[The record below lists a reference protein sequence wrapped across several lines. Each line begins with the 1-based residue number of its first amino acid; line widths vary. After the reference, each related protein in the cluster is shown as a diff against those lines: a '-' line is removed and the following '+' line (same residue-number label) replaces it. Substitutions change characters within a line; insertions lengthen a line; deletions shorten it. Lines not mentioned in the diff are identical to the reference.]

1 MSTWFDSKSHTPAL
15 EYFALYHHR
24 FLQGTVVFSDRRQT
38 QTLMW
43 GCRPKKHPLKVTH
56 ESKENSQQ
64 DERPLGP
71 CSLWL
76 FCHSRERTLDWVQ
89 GILKGEQDSVAN
101 FLAGGSLRYGSDLHP
116 LYRLYIFAV
125 RLYVFTFVNKFNSPD
140 TTQLQCIGSLTH
152 FLQSWPLKYLHAWCH
167 LIYKQIICSTPFLKK
182 SLLNLL

>member
-15 EYFALYHHR
+15 EYFVLYRHC
-24 FLQGTVVFSDRRQT
+24 FLQGTVVSDRRQT

-43 GCRPKKHPLKVTH
+43 GCRPRSPPQGH
-56 ESKENSQQ
+56 SRIWNSQQ

-76 FCHSRERTLDWVQ
+76 FCHSRENTGLGFSVLDQHWSTL
-89 GILKGEQDSVAN
+89 EQRDSEGVSRLPWLI
-101 FLAGGSLRYGSDLHP
+101 FWQEGSCAYGSDLHP

-125 RLYVFTFVNKFNSPD
+125 ISIFTFVNKFNSPD

-152 FLQSWPLKYLHAWCH
+152 FLQSWPLKYLHAWSH
-167 LIYKQIICSTPFLKK
+167 LI
-182 SLLNLL
+182 